1 MTHGRGPKAEFGASM
16 LWDGKTVTEVV
27 ESYQTFLKKRY
38 ACHYEFF
45 RKRRKANPEG
55 ALAEAITFSFLR
67 SHNLHP
73 APFEDP
79 SKGGVDFRC
88 APKDRHE
95 FVVEVR
101 ALDSEAV
108 TRKSGLQNTSQQDG
122 GSAFSIITN
131 KLLQAAVHKAAQMA
145 HYRSAR
151 ILMIGSSHDKA
162 DLLLGRYAAGNLLL
176 SDETI
181 AIPIQEQESKSPTTI
196 RRLRNSVFFRFD
208 ETLKVMPCRQSISVI
223 MLVAILVHQS
233 QVVGIL
239 HPEPSFS
246 FDIRNFPTVPF
257 LRVSNWPITTST
269 LAAEW
274 IPPNSQFAAFPHQ
287 TIADE
292 GSTP

>member
-1 MTHGRGPKAEFGASM
+1 M

-27 ESYQTFLKKRY
+27 ESYQTFLNKRY
-38 ACHYEFF
+38 ACHYELF

-55 ALAEAITFSFLR
+55 AVAEAITFSFLR
-67 SHNLHP
+67 SHSLHP

-88 APKDRHE
+88 APKNRHE

-122 GSAFSIITN
+122 GSVFSIITN
-131 KLLQAAVHKAAQMA
+131 KLLRGAVDKAAQMA
-145 HYRSAR
+145 HYQSAR
-151 ILMIGSSHDKA
+151 ILMIGLSHDKA
-162 DLLLGRYAAGNLLL
+162 DLLLGKYAGANFLL
-176 SDETI
+176 SDPTI
-181 AIPIQEQESKSPTTI
+181 SIPIQDQVPKSPTII
-196 RRLRNSVFFRFD
+196 RNLRNSVFFRF
-208 ETLKVMPCRQSISVI
+208 EPSGKVVPCRQSISAI